1 MSSHSY
7 DVLVRLS
14 PQVPP
19 GMVERAAEW
28 TEDSVPSPAVPAA
41 SVILLRDSDN
51 GLQTYLLHRHAQ
63 MPFAASMVVFPGGR
77 VDPVDADG
85 LDPIRRC
92 AIRETAE
99 ETGVVLAETD
109 LHPWARWITPEFEPR
124 RYDTWFSVAIMPAGQ
139 NAADISGE
147 TERAEWSTPQAALV
161 AERSGVIKLLP
172 PTMSILIELA
182 DCPTA
187 ADVID
192 HVHERQI
199 EPVLPRVVETPDGW
213 QFSYPQAGSRE
224 TFQ

>member
-28 TEDSVPSPAVPAA
+28 TEDSVPSAAVPAA

-124 RYDTWFSVAIMPAGQ
+124 RYDTWFFVALMPAGQ

-147 TERAEWSTPQAALV
+147 TERAEWSAPRAALV
-161 AERSGVIKLLP
+161 AERSGVIKMLP
-172 PTMSILIELA
+172 PTVSILIELA
-182 DCPTA
+182 DCPTV

-192 HVHERQI
+192 HVHERHI
-199 EPVLPRVVETPDGW
+199 EPVLPKVVETPGGW
-213 QFSYPQAGSRE
+213 QFSYPQAGFRE
-224 TFQ
+224 TLR

>member
-1 MSSHSY
+1 MPSHSY
-7 DVLVRLS
+7 DVLGRLS

-19 GMVERAAEW
+19 GMVKRAGEW

-51 GLQTYLLHRHAQ
+51 GLETYLLHRHAQ

-77 VDPVDADG
+77 VDPVDTDG

-92 AIRETAE
+92 AIRETTE
-99 ETGVVLAETD
+99 ETGVLLAETD
-109 LHPWARWITPEFEPR
+109 LHPWARWITPECEPR
-124 RYDTWFSVAIMPAGQ
+124 RYDTWFFVAIMPAGQ

-161 AERSGVIKLLP
+161 AERSGVIKMLP

-182 DCPTA
+182 DCSTV

-199 EPVLPRVVETPDGW
+199 EPVLPGLVKVPDGW
-213 QFSYPQAGSRE
+213 RFRYPQAPAGERSS
-224 TFQ
+224 